1 MAGPSMFTNRYICG
15 VNSFSDLNLNNAL
28 RSALDDM
35 GFNEPTPIQVQAFAP
50 IMAGNDV
57 LGIAQTGTG
66 KTFAYLMPLIRQWQ
80 FQQKKQ
86 VNMLIIVPTKE
97 LVVQVEEAFTSI
109 AKYTSLRAVGVY
121 GGPSIKTQAADIAA
135 GTDVVIGTPG
145 RINDLLLHGTI
156 NPRQVKKLVI
166 DEVDQLLNL
175 GFRKDLINLLD
186 VLPEKRQTLM
196 FSATMT
202 VDVEAIIAAYMQRV
216 IRIDAAAVGATAEA
230 IEQRLY
236 EAPNFYSK
244 LNLLKYLLKTD
255 ESMTRVLVFAGGK
268 RMADRLEFMLEEDF
282 GSELTV
288 IHANKNTN
296 KRLRT
301 VEDFAEGRCRILVAS
316 DLLARGIDVE
326 GVTHVINFVLPEA
339 PEDYVHRI
347 GRTGRAQRAG
357 VAISMVAP
365 YEQDALDAIEQLI
378 ANRIPRIEWPANVQ
392 LNNDMLPE
400 ETDRGPMPIKVKAP
414 KLDGGGAF
422 HEKLDKNKKVPIKVT
437 RADKMKAKYGKN
449 YQGGHSN
456 STR

>member
-1 MAGPSMFTNRYICG
+1 M
-15 VNSFSDLNLNNAL
+15 VNTFSDLNLNNAL
-28 RSALDDM
+28 RNALDDL
-35 GFNEPTPIQVQAFAP
+35 GFTEPTAIQVQAFAP

-80 FQQKKQ
+80 FQQKKT
-86 VNMLIIVPTKE
+86 VSMLIIVPTKE
-97 LVVQVEEAFTSI
+97 LVVQVEEAFASI
-109 AKYTSLRAVGVY
+109 AKYSSLRIVGVY
-121 GGPSIKTQAADIAA
+121 GGPSMKTQAADIAK
-135 GTDVVIGTPG
+135 GTDVVVGTPG

-156 NPRQVKKLVI
+156 NPRQVKKMVI

-175 GFRKDLINLLD
+175 GFRKDLMHLLD

-202 VDVEAIIAAYMQRV
+202 ADVEGIIARYMQRV
-216 IRIDAAAVGATAEA
+216 VRIDAAEVGATAEG
-230 IEQRLY
+230 IEQRLF

-244 LNLLKYLLKTD
+244 LNLLKHLLHSD
-255 ESMTRVLVFAGGK
+255 ETMQRVLVFAGGK
-268 RMADRLEFMLEEDF
+268 RMADRLEFMLEDDF
-282 GSELTV
+282 GSQLAV
-288 IHANKNTN
+288 IHANKNAN

-301 VEDFAEGRCRILVAS
+301 VDEFAEGKCRILVAS

-326 GVTHVINFVLPEA
+326 GVTHVVNFVLPGA

-357 VAISMVAP
+357 VAISMAAP
-365 YEQDALDAIEQLI
+365 YEAESLQEIEQLI
-378 ANRIPRIEWPANVQ
+378 GSRIPRMEWPAQVE
-392 LNNDMLPE
+392 LSKEILPE

>member
-1 MAGPSMFTNRYICG
+1 MP
-15 VNSFSDLNLNNAL
+15 FSELNLNNAL
-28 RSALDDM
+28 RNALDDL
-35 GFNEPTPIQVQAFAP
+35 GFTEPTAIQSQAFAP

-66 KTFAYLMPLIRQWQ
+66 KTLAYLMPLIRQWQ
-80 FQQKKQ
+80 FQQKKT
-86 VNMLIIVPTKE
+86 VSMLIIVPTKE
-97 LVVQVEEAFTSI
+97 LVVQVEQEFKGI
-109 AKYTSLRAVGVY
+109 AKYASLRAVGVY
-121 GGPSIKTQAADIAA
+121 GGPSIKTQAADIAQ
-135 GTDVVIGTPG
+135 GTDIVIGTPG

-175 GFRKDLINLLD
+175 GFRNDLMHLLD

-202 VDVEAIIAAYMQRV
+202 ADVETIIAKYMQRV
-216 IRIDAAAVGATAEA
+216 VRIDAATVGATAEG

-244 LNLLKYLLKTD
+244 LNLLKYLLHRDDT
-255 ESMTRVLVFAGGK
+255 MQRVLVFTGGK

-282 GSELTV
+282 GAELAV
-288 IHANKNTN
+288 IHANKNAN

-301 VEDFAEGRCRILVAS
+301 VDEFAAGKCRILVAS

-326 GVTHVINFVLPEA
+326 GVTHVINFVLPDA

-357 VAISMVAP
+357 VAISIAAP
-365 YEQDALDAIEQLI
+365 YEAESLQAIEQLI
-378 ANRIPRIEWPANVQ
+378 GQPIPRVEWPAEVE
-392 LNNDMLPE
+392 LSKETLPDE
-400 ETDRGPMPIKVKAP
+400 LDRGPMPIKVKAP

-449 YQGGHSN
+449 YQSGHSN

>member
-1 MAGPSMFTNRYICG
+1 MN
-15 VNSFSDLNLNNAL
+15 FSDLNLNNAL
-28 RSALDDM
+28 RNALDDL
-35 GFNEPTPIQVQAFAP
+35 GFAQPTAIQVQAFAP

-80 FQQKKQ
+80 FQQKKS
-86 VNMLIIVPTKE
+86 VSMLVIVPTKE
-97 LVVQVEEAFTSI
+97 LVVQVEEAFKQI
-109 AKYTSLRAVGVY
+109 GKYTSLRAVGVY
-121 GGPSIKTQAADIAA
+121 GGPSIKNQAADIAQ
-135 GTDVVIGTPG
+135 GTDIVIGTPG

-175 GFRKDLINLLD
+175 GFRKDLMHMLD

-202 VDVEAIIAAYMQRV
+202 ADVDTIIAQYMQRV
-216 IRIDAAAVGATAEA
+216 VRIDAAEVGATAEG

-244 LNLLKYLLKTD
+244 LNLLKHMLHTD
-255 ESMTRVLVFAGGK
+255 SSMQRVLVFAGGK
-268 RMADRLEFMLEEDF
+268 RMADRLEFMLEDDF
-282 GSELTV
+282 GSELAV
-288 IHANKNTN
+288 IHANKNAN

-301 VEDFAEGRCRILVAS
+301 VEDFAAGKCRILVAS

-326 GVTHVINFVLPEA
+326 GVTHVVNFILPEA

-357 VAISMVAP
+357 VAISLAAP
-365 YEQDALDAIEQLI
+365 YEEEALQSIEQLMG
-378 ANRIPRIEWPANVQ
+378 NRIPRLPWPSEVEYSK
-392 LNNDMLPE
+392 DTLPE
-400 ETDRGPMPIKVKAP
+400 ETDRGPMPNKVKAP

>member
-1 MAGPSMFTNRYICG
+1 MITYICS

-28 RSALDDM
+28 RNALDDL
-35 GFNEPTPIQVQAFAP
+35 GYTEPTAIQLQAFAP

-80 FQQKKQ
+80 FQQKKT
-86 VNMLIIVPTKE
+86 VSMLIIVPTKE
-97 LVVQVEEAFTSI
+97 LVVQVEEAFAAI
-109 AKYTSLRAVGVY
+109 GKYSSLRAVGVY
-121 GGPSIKTQAADIAA
+121 GGPSMKTQAADIAK
-135 GTDVVIGTPG
+135 GTDVVVGTPG

-175 GFRKDLINLLD
+175 GFRSDLTHLLD

-202 VDVEAIIAAYMQRV
+202 ADVEGIIARYMQRV
-216 IRIDAAAVGATAEA
+216 VRIDAAAVGATAEG

-244 LNLLKYLLKTD
+244 LNLLRHLLQSD
-255 ESMTRVLVFAGGK
+255 ETMQRVLVFAGGK
-268 RMADRLEFMLEEDF
+268 RMADRLEFMLEDDF
-282 GSELTV
+282 GSQLAV
-288 IHANKNTN
+288 IHANKNAN
-296 KRLRT
+296 RRLRT
-301 VEDFAEGRCRILVAS
+301 VEEFAVGKSRILVAS

-326 GVTHVINFVLPEA
+326 GVTHVVNFVLPSA

-365 YEQDALDAIEQLI
+365 YEAESLQEIEQLI
-378 ANRIPRIEWPANVQ
+378 GSRIPRMEWPAQVE
-392 LNNDMLPE
+392 LSKEVLPE

>member
-1 MAGPSMFTNRYICG
+1 MSF
-15 VNSFSDLNLNNAL
+15 VNLNLNNAL
-28 RSALDDM
+28 RNALDDL
-35 GFNEPTPIQVQAFAP
+35 GYSEPTAIQEQAFAP
-50 IMAGNDV
+50 IMAGHDV

-80 FQQKKQ
+80 FQQKKT
-86 VNMLIIVPTKE
+86 VSMLVIVPTKE
-97 LVVQVEEAFTSI
+97 LVVQVEDAFKHI

-121 GGPSIKTQAADIAA
+121 GGPSLKTQAAEIAQ
-135 GTDVVIGTPG
+135 GTDIVIGTPG

-175 GFRKDLINLLD
+175 GFRKDLMHMLDLLQ
-186 VLPEKRQTLM
+186 EKRQTLM

-202 VDVEAIIAAYMQRV
+202 ADVETIIAQYMQRV
-216 IRIDAAAVGATAEA
+216 VRIDAATVGATADG

-236 EAPNFYSK
+236 EVPNFYSK
-244 LNLLKYLLKTD
+244 LNLLKHLLHSDGT
-255 ESMTRVLVFAGGK
+255 MQRVLVFAGGK
-268 RMADRLEFMLEEDF
+268 RMADRLEFMLEDDF
-282 GSELTV
+282 GSELAV
-288 IHANKNTN
+288 IHANKNAN

-301 VEDFAEGRCRILVAS
+301 VEDFADGKCRILVAS
-316 DLLARGIDVE
+316 DVLARGIDVE
-326 GVTHVINFVLPEA
+326 GVTHVVNFILPQA

-357 VAISMVAP
+357 VAISMSAP
-365 YEQDALDAIEQLI
+365 YEQESLDAIEQLI
-378 ANRIPRIEWPANVQ
+378 GNRIPRMDWPVGVEISNEV
-392 LNNDMLPE
+392 LPE

>member
-1 MAGPSMFTNRYICG
+1 MN
-15 VNSFSDLNLNNAL
+15 FSDLNLNNAL
-28 RSALDDM
+28 RNALDDL
-35 GFNEPTPIQVQAFAP
+35 GFAQPTAIQVQAFAP

-80 FQQKKQ
+80 FQQKKS
-86 VNMLIIVPTKE
+86 VSMLVIVPTKE
-97 LVVQVEEAFTSI
+97 LVVQVEEAFKQI
-109 AKYTSLRAVGVY
+109 GKYTSLRAVGVY
-121 GGPSIKTQAADIAA
+121 GGPSIKNQAADIAQ
-135 GTDVVIGTPG
+135 GTDIVIGTPG

-175 GFRKDLINLLD
+175 GFRKDLMHMLD

-202 VDVEAIIAAYMQRV
+202 ADVDTIIAQYMQRV
-216 IRIDAAAVGATAEA
+216 VRIDAAEVGATAEG

-244 LNLLKYLLKTD
+244 LNLLKHMLHTD
-255 ESMTRVLVFAGGK
+255 SSMQRVLVFAGGK
-268 RMADRLEFMLEEDF
+268 RMADRLEFMLEDDF
-282 GSELTV
+282 GSELAV
-288 IHANKNTN
+288 IHANKNAN

-301 VEDFAEGRCRILVAS
+301 VEDFAAGKCRILVAS

-326 GVTHVINFVLPEA
+326 GVTHVVNFVLPDA

-357 VAISMVAP
+357 VAISMSAP
-365 YEQDALDAIEQLI
+365 YEEDSLQAIELLI
-378 ANRIPRIEWPANVQ
+378 GNRIPRCEWPSSVELCNE
-392 LNNDMLPE
+392 MLPDE
-400 ETDRGPMPIKVKAP
+400 LDRGSMPVKVKAP
-414 KLDGGGAF
+414 KLEGGGAF

>member
-1 MAGPSMFTNRYICG
+1 MN
-15 VNSFSDLNLNNAL
+15 FSNLNLNNAL
-28 RSALDDM
+28 RNALDDL
-35 GFNEPTPIQVQAFAP
+35 GFNEPTAIQVQAFAP
-50 IMAGNDV
+50 IMAGSDV

-80 FQQKKQ
+80 FQQKKT
-86 VNMLIIVPTKE
+86 VSMLVVVPTKE
-97 LVVQVEEAFTSI
+97 LVVQVEEAFASI
-109 AKYTSLRAVGVY
+109 AKYASLRIVGVY
-121 GGPSIKTQAADIAA
+121 GGPSIKTQAADIAK
-135 GTDVVIGTPG
+135 GTDVVVGTPG

-175 GFRKDLINLLD
+175 GFRNDLMHMLD

-202 VDVEAIIAAYMQRV
+202 ADVEGIIARYMQRV
-216 IRIDAAAVGATAEA
+216 VRIDAATVGSTAEG
-230 IEQRLY
+230 IEQRLF
-236 EAPNFYSK
+236 EAPNYYSK
-244 LNLLKYLLKTD
+244 LNLLKHLLHSD
-255 ESMTRVLVFAGGK
+255 ETMQRVLVFAGGK
-268 RMADRLEFMLEEDF
+268 RMADRLEFMLEDDF
-282 GSELTV
+282 GAQMAV
-288 IHANKNTN
+288 IHANKNAN

-301 VEDFAEGRCRILVAS
+301 VDEFAEGKCRILVAS

-326 GVTHVINFVLPEA
+326 GVTHVINFVLPTA

-357 VAISMVAP
+357 VAISMAAP
-365 YEQDALDAIEQLI
+365 YEADSLQEIEQLI
-378 ANRIPRIEWPANVQ
+378 GSRLPRMEWPAHVE
-392 LNNDMLPE
+392 LSKEILPE

>member
-1 MAGPSMFTNRYICG
+1 MN
-15 VNSFSDLNLNNAL
+15 FSNLNLNNAL
-28 RSALDDM
+28 LNALDDL
-35 GFNEPTPIQVQAFAP
+35 GYTEPTAIQLQAFAP

-80 FQQKKQ
+80 FQQKKT
-86 VNMLIIVPTKE
+86 VSMLVVVPTKE
-97 LVVQVEEAFTSI
+97 LVVQVEEAFASI
-109 AKYTSLRAVGVY
+109 AKYASLRIVGVY
-121 GGPSIKTQAADIAA
+121 GGPSIKTQAADIAK
-135 GTDVVIGTPG
+135 GTDVVVGTPG

-175 GFRKDLINLLD
+175 GFRNDLMHMLD

-202 VDVEAIIAAYMQRV
+202 ADVEGIIARYMQRV
-216 IRIDAAAVGATAEA
+216 VRIDAAAVGATAEG
-230 IEQRLY
+230 IEQRLF

-244 LNLLKYLLKTD
+244 LNLLKYLLHSD
-255 ESMTRVLVFAGGK
+255 ETMQRVLVFAGGK
-268 RMADRLEFMLEEDF
+268 RMADRLEFMLEDDF
-282 GSELTV
+282 GSQMAV
-288 IHANKNTN
+288 IHANKNAN

-301 VEDFAEGRCRILVAS
+301 VDEFAQGKCRILVAS

-326 GVTHVINFVLPEA
+326 GVTHVVNFVLPSA

-357 VAISMVAP
+357 VAITMAAP
-365 YEQDALDAIEQLI
+365 YESESLQEIEVLI
-378 ANRIPRIEWPANVQ
+378 GNRIPRIEWPAQVE
-392 LNNDMLPE
+392 LSKEILPE

-422 HEKLDKNKKVPIKVT
+422 HEKLDKNKKVPIKVS

>member
-1 MAGPSMFTNRYICG
+1 MN
-15 VNSFSDLNLNNAL
+15 FSNLNLNNAL
-28 RSALDDM
+28 RNALDDL
-35 GFNEPTPIQVQAFAP
+35 GYTEPTAIQLQAFAP

-80 FQQKKQ
+80 FQQKKA
-86 VNMLIIVPTKE
+86 VSMLVVVPTKE
-97 LVVQVEEAFTSI
+97 LVVQVEEAFASI
-109 AKYTSLRAVGVY
+109 AKYASLRIVGVY
-121 GGPSIKTQAADIAA
+121 GGPSIKTQAADIAK
-135 GTDVVIGTPG
+135 GTDVVVGTPG

-175 GFRKDLINLLD
+175 GFRNDLMHMLD

-202 VDVEAIIAAYMQRV
+202 ADVEGIIARYMQRV
-216 IRIDAAAVGATAEA
+216 VRIDAATVGSTAEG
-230 IEQRLY
+230 IEQRLF
-236 EAPNFYSK
+236 EAPNYYSK
-244 LNLLKYLLKTD
+244 LNLLKHLLHSD
-255 ESMTRVLVFAGGK
+255 ETMQRVLVFAGGK
-268 RMADRLEFMLEEDF
+268 RMADRLEFMLEDDF
-282 GSELTV
+282 GAQMAV
-288 IHANKNTN
+288 IHANKNAN

-301 VEDFAEGRCRILVAS
+301 VDEFAEGKCRILVAS

-326 GVTHVINFVLPEA
+326 GVTHVINFVLPTA

-357 VAISMVAP
+357 VAISMAAP
-365 YEQDALDAIEQLI
+365 YEADSLQEIEQLI
-378 ANRIPRIEWPANVQ
+378 GSRLPRMEWPAHVE
-392 LNNDMLPE
+392 LSKEILPE

>member
-1 MAGPSMFTNRYICG
+1 
-15 VNSFSDLNLNNAL
+15 
-28 RSALDDM
+28 
-35 GFNEPTPIQVQAFAP
+35 
-50 IMAGNDV
+50 
-57 LGIAQTGTG
+57 
-66 KTFAYLMPLIRQWQ
+66 
-80 FQQKKQ
+80 
-86 VNMLIIVPTKE
+86 
-97 LVVQVEEAFTSI
+97 
-109 AKYTSLRAVGVY
+109 
-121 GGPSIKTQAADIAA
+121 
-135 GTDVVIGTPG
+135 
-145 RINDLLLHGTI
+145 LLHGTI

-175 GFRKDLINLLD
+175 GFRSDLSHLLD

-202 VDVEAIIAAYMQRV
+202 ADVETIIAKYMQRV
-216 IRIDAAAVGATAEA
+216 VRIDAATSGSTADG

-244 LNLLKYLLKTD
+244 LNLLKHLLQSD

-268 RMADRLEFMLEEDF
+268 RMADRLEFMLDDDF
-282 GSELTV
+282 GDELAV
-288 IHANKNTN
+288 IHSNKNAN

-301 VEDFAEGRCRILVAS
+301 VEEFAEGKSRILVAS
-316 DLLARGIDVE
+316 DLLARGVDVE
-326 GVTHVINFVLPEA
+326 GVTHVVNFVLPDA

-357 VAISMVAP
+357 VAISMSAP
-365 YEQDALDAIEQLI
+365 YEEDSLQAIELLI
-378 ANRIPRIEWPANVQ
+378 GNRIPRCEWPSSVELSNE
-392 LNNDMLPE
+392 MLPDE
-400 ETDRGPMPIKVKAP
+400 LDRGSMPVKVKAP
-414 KLDGGGAF
+414 KLEGGGAF

>member
-1 MAGPSMFTNRYICG
+1 LLVITYLCG

-28 RSALDDM
+28 RNALDDL
-35 GFNEPTPIQVQAFAP
+35 GYTEPTAIQLQAFAP

-80 FQQKKQ
+80 FQQKKT
-86 VNMLIIVPTKE
+86 VSMLIIVPTKE
-97 LVVQVEEAFTSI
+97 LVVQVEQAFAEI
-109 AKYTSLRAVGVY
+109 GKYTSLRAVGVY
-121 GGPSIKTQAADIAA
+121 GGPSMKTQAADIAK
-135 GTDVVIGTPG
+135 GTEVVVGTPG
-145 RINDLLLHGTI
+145 RINDLLLHGMI

-175 GFRKDLINLLD
+175 GFRNDLMHLLD

-202 VDVEAIIAAYMQRV
+202 ADVEGIIARYMQRV
-216 IRIDAAAVGATAEA
+216 VRIDAAAVGATAEG

-244 LNLLKYLLKTD
+244 LNLLRHLLQSD
-255 ESMTRVLVFAGGK
+255 ETMQRVLVFAGGK
-268 RMADRLEFMLEEDF
+268 RMADRLEFMLEDDF
-282 GSELTV
+282 GSQLAV
-288 IHANKNTN
+288 IHANKNAN
-296 KRLRT
+296 RRLRT
-301 VEDFAEGRCRILVAS
+301 VDEFAEGKSRILVAS

-326 GVTHVINFVLPEA
+326 GVTHVVNFVLPAA

-357 VAISMVAP
+357 VAISMAAP
-365 YEQDALDAIEQLI
+365 YEAESLQEIELLI
-378 ANRIPRIEWPANVQ
+378 GSRIPRMEWPVQ
-392 LNNDMLPE
+392 VELSKEVLPE

>member
-1 MAGPSMFTNRYICG
+1 LLVITYLCG

-28 RSALDDM
+28 RNALDDL
-35 GFNEPTPIQVQAFAP
+35 GYSEPTAIQLQAFAP

-80 FQQKKQ
+80 FQQKKT
-86 VNMLIIVPTKE
+86 VSMLIIVPTKE
-97 LVVQVEEAFTSI
+97 LVVQVEQAFTEI
-109 AKYTSLRAVGVY
+109 GKYTSLRAVGVY
-121 GGPSIKTQAADIAA
+121 GGPSMKTQAADIAK
-135 GTDVVIGTPG
+135 GTEVVVGTPG

-175 GFRKDLINLLD
+175 GFRNDLMHLLD

-202 VDVEAIIAAYMQRV
+202 ADVEGIIARYMQRV
-216 IRIDAAAVGATAEA
+216 VRIDAAAVGATAEG

-244 LNLLKYLLKTD
+244 LNLLRHLLQSD
-255 ESMTRVLVFAGGK
+255 ETMQRVLVFAGGK
-268 RMADRLEFMLEEDF
+268 RMADRLEFMLEDDF
-282 GSELTV
+282 GAQLAV
-288 IHANKNTN
+288 IHANKNAN
-296 KRLRT
+296 RRLRT
-301 VEDFAEGRCRILVAS
+301 VDEFAEGKSRILVAS

-326 GVTHVINFVLPEA
+326 GVTHVVNFVLPAA

-357 VAISMVAP
+357 VAISMAAP
-365 YEQDALDAIEQLI
+365 YEAESLQEIEQLI
-378 ANRIPRIEWPANVQ
+378 GSRIPRMEWPVQ
-392 LNNDMLPE
+392 VELSKEVLPE
-400 ETDRGPMPIKVKAP
+400 ETDRGSNPIKVKAP

>member
-1 MAGPSMFTNRYICG
+1 MRYFCSVNFT
-15 VNSFSDLNLNNAL
+15 DLNLNNAL
-28 RSALDDM
+28 RNALDDL
-35 GFNEPTPIQVQAFAP
+35 GFIEPTAIQSQAFAP

-66 KTFAYLMPLIRQWQ
+66 KTLAYLMPLIRQWQ
-80 FQQKKQ
+80 FQQKKT
-86 VNMLIIVPTKE
+86 VSMLIIVPTKE
-97 LVVQVEEAFTSI
+97 LVVQVEEEFKEI
-109 AKYTSLRAVGVY
+109 AKYSSLRAVGVY
-121 GGPSIKTQAADIAA
+121 GGPSIKTQAADIAK

-145 RINDLLLHGTI
+145 RVNDLLLHGTI

-175 GFRKDLINLLD
+175 GFRKDLMHLLD

-202 VDVEAIIAAYMQRV
+202 ADVETIIAAYMQRV
-216 IRIDAAAVGATAEA
+216 VRIDVAVVGATAEG

-244 LNLLKYLLKTD
+244 LNLLKYLLHSD
-255 ESMTRVLVFAGGK
+255 ASMQRVLVFAGGK
-268 RMADRLEFMLEEDF
+268 RMADRLEFMLEDDF
-282 GSELTV
+282 GSELAV
-288 IHANKNTN
+288 IHANKNAN

-301 VEDFAEGRCRILVAS
+301 VEDFAAGKCRILVAS
-316 DLLARGIDVE
+316 DLLSRGIDVE
-326 GVTHVINFVLPEA
+326 GVTHVINFMMPQA

-357 VAISMVAP
+357 VAISMAAP
-365 YEQDALDAIEQLI
+365 LEEESLQAIELLI
-378 ANRIPRIEWPANVQ
+378 GSRIPRIAWPSEVELSNET
-392 LNNDMLPE
+392 LPE
-400 ETDRGPMPIKVKAP
+400 ELDRGPSPIKVKSP
-414 KLDGGGAF
+414 KLEGGGAF

-449 YQGGHSN
+449 YQSGHSN

>member
-1 MAGPSMFTNRYICG
+1 MDGLSLGSNYYFCA
-15 VNSFSDLNLNNAL
+15 VNEFSSLNLNNAL
-28 RSALDDM
+28 RNALDDL
-35 GFNEPTPIQVQAFAP
+35 GFTVPTPIQLKAFAP

-66 KTFAYLMPLIRQWQ
+66 KTLAYLMPLIRQWQ
-80 FQQKKQ
+80 FQQKKT
-86 VNMLIIVPTKE
+86 VSMLIIVPTKE
-97 LVVQVEEAFTSI
+97 LVVQVEESFNSI

-121 GGPSIKTQAADIAA
+121 GGPSIKTQAADISQ

-175 GFRKDLINLLD
+175 GFRKDLMHLLD

-202 VDVEAIIAAYMQRV
+202 ADVETIIASYMQRV
-216 IRIDAAAVGATAEA
+216 VRIDAALVGETAEG

-236 EAPNFYSK
+236 EVPNFYSK
-244 LNLLKYLLKTD
+244 LNLLKHLLKRD
-255 ESMTRVLVFAGGK
+255 ESMKRVLVFAGGK
-268 RMADRLEFMLEEDF
+268 RMADRLEFMLEDDF
-282 GSELTV
+282 GAELAV
-288 IHANKNTN
+288 IHANKNAN

-301 VEDFAEGRCRILVAS
+301 VDDFAEGRCRILVAS

-357 VAISMVAP
+357 VAITMAAP
-365 YEQDALDAIEQLI
+365 YEESSLVAIEELTGVH
-378 ANRIPRIEWPANVQ
+378 IPRCEWPEEVELSNEI
-392 LNNDMLPE
+392 LPE
-400 ETDRGPMPIKVKAP
+400 ETDRGPMPMKVKAP

>member
-1 MAGPSMFTNRYICG
+1 MTFA
-15 VNSFSDLNLNNAL
+15 DLNLNNAL
-28 RSALDDM
+28 RNALDDL
-35 GFNEPTPIQVQAFAP
+35 GFTEPTGIQVQAFAP

-80 FQQKKQ
+80 FQQKKS
-86 VNMLIIVPTKE
+86 VSMLVIVPTKE
-97 LVVQVEEAFTSI
+97 LVVQVEEAFRQI
-109 AKYTSLRAVGVY
+109 AKYASLRAVGVY
-121 GGPSIKTQAADIAA
+121 GGPSIKTQAADIAQ
-135 GTDVVIGTPG
+135 GTDIVIGTPG

-175 GFRKDLINLLD
+175 GFRKDLMHLLD

-202 VDVEAIIAAYMQRV
+202 ADVETIIANYMQRV
-216 IRIDAAAVGATAEA
+216 VRIDAAAVGSTADG

-244 LNLLKYLLKTD
+244 LNLLRHLLHSDTT
-255 ESMTRVLVFAGGK
+255 MQRVLVFAGGK
-268 RMADRLEFMLEEDF
+268 RMADRLEFMLEDDF
-282 GSELTV
+282 GADLAV
-288 IHANKNTN
+288 IHANKNAN

-301 VEDFAEGRCRILVAS
+301 VDDFAAGKCRILVAS

-326 GVTHVINFVLPEA
+326 GVTHVINFILPDA

-357 VAISMVAP
+357 VAISMAAP
-365 YEQDALDAIEQLI
+365 YEEDSLKAIEQLI
-378 ANRIPRIEWPANVQ
+378 GQPIPRQHWPTDVELSNET
-392 LNNDMLPE
+392 LPDE
-400 ETDRGPMPIKVKAP
+400 LDRGPMPVKVKAP

-449 YQGGHSN
+449 YQSGHSK

>member
-1 MAGPSMFTNRYICG
+1 MIRYLCH
-15 VNSFSDLNLNNAL
+15 VNSFSELNLNNAL
-28 RSALDDM
+28 RNALDDL
-35 GFNEPTPIQVQAFAP
+35 GFHEPTAIQVKAFAP

-80 FQQKKQ
+80 FQQKKT
-86 VNMLIIVPTKE
+86 VSMVVVVPTKE
-97 LVVQVEEAFTSI
+97 LVVQVEDAFKQI

-121 GGPSIKTQAADIAA
+121 GGPSIKTQAADIAT
-135 GTDVVIGTPG
+135 GTDIVIGTPG

-175 GFRKDLINLLD
+175 GFRNDLMHLLD
-186 VLPEKRQTLM
+186 VLREKRQTLM

-202 VDVEAIIAAYMQRV
+202 ADVESVIAQYMQRV
-216 IRIDAAAVGATAEA
+216 VRIDAAAVGSTAEG

-236 EAPNFYSK
+236 AAPNFYSK
-244 LNLLKYLLKTD
+244 LNLLRHLLQTD
-255 ESMTRVLVFAGGK
+255 SGMQRVLVFAGGK
-268 RMADRLEFMLEEDF
+268 RMADRLEFMLEDDF
-282 GSELTV
+282 GSELAV
-288 IHANKNTN
+288 IHANKNAN

-301 VEDFAEGRCRILVAS
+301 VEDFAAGNCRILVAS

-326 GVTHVINFVLPEA
+326 GVTHVVNFIMPMA

-347 GRTGRAQRAG
+347 GRTGRAQRVG

-365 YEQDALDAIEQLI
+365 YEQEALQAIELLI
-378 ANRIPRIEWPANVQ
+378 GNRIPVASWPSEVEISNES
-392 LNNDMLPE
+392 LPE
-400 ETDRGPMPIKVKAP
+400 ETDRGPMPLKVKAP

>member
-1 MAGPSMFTNRYICG
+1 MN
-15 VNSFSDLNLNNAL
+15 FSELNLNNAL
-28 RSALDDM
+28 RNALDDL
-35 GFNEPTPIQVQAFAP
+35 GFAQPTAIQVQAFAP

-80 FQQKKQ
+80 FQQKKS
-86 VNMLIIVPTKE
+86 VSMLVIVPTKE
-97 LVVQVEEAFTSI
+97 LVVQVEEAFKQI

-121 GGPSIKTQAADIAA
+121 GGPSIKNQAVDIAQ
-135 GTDVVIGTPG
+135 GTDIVVGTPG

-175 GFRKDLINLLD
+175 GFRKDLMHMLD

-202 VDVEAIIAAYMQRV
+202 ADVETIIAQYMQRV
-216 IRIDAAAVGATAEA
+216 VRIDTAEVGATADG

-244 LNLLKYLLKTD
+244 LNLLKHLLHTD
-255 ESMTRVLVFAGGK
+255 NSMQRVLVFAGGK
-268 RMADRLEFMLEEDF
+268 RMADRLEFMLEDDF
-282 GSELTV
+282 GSELAV
-288 IHANKNTN
+288 IHANKNAN

-301 VEDFAEGRCRILVAS
+301 VEDFAAGKCRILVAS

-326 GVTHVINFVLPEA
+326 GVTHVVNFILPEA

-357 VAISMVAP
+357 VAISMAAP
-365 YEQDALDAIEQLI
+365 YEEEALQSIEQLMG
-378 ANRIPRIEWPANVQ
+378 NRIPRLPWPAEVEYSK
-392 LNNDMLPE
+392 DTLPE
-400 ETDRGPMPIKVKAP
+400 ETDRGPMPNKVKAP